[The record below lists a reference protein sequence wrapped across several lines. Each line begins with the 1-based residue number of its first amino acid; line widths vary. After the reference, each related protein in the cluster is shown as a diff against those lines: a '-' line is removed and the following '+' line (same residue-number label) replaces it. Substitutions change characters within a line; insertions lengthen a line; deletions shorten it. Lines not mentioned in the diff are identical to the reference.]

1 MNGLRVRQVLVVAVL
16 FTLASFFYEGA
27 QLAVRASTT
36 ALTGQEQP
44 TPPLADETNPLPA
57 AQALARRPYPTI
69 IGRVIAPSPRQPLPV
84 AAAVAATTNATTTNT
99 TIPPVVWEAPIG
111 PAASWQQTDN
121 YLVLGTD
128 RRAGEGSWRTDVIMI
143 VGIDRAQGKAAVFS
157 IPRDLYVQIPG
168 YGYGR
173 INQADFLGERNGG
186 YGGGPQLISS
196 ILSATLGIETNH
208 WVRIQMDGFVNV
220 VDAIGGVNVYLDCP
234 FYEPIFNLTTQ
245 AWDYFTLPA
254 GDNFLD
260 GEDAYWFVRLRLRES
275 DIGRSARQR
284 QFLWALRDKML
295 STNLITRFPEL
306 WSAFQDTFSTDLS
319 MLELIDLTRT
329 GLSFNAENVRAGGLT
344 LADLQGFTTEQGAA
358 VLRIANAGR
367 VRAVVNGVWD
377 APAMAATNRRASEQ
391 CPPVPVGTLPVVTD
405 AGIQSV
411 PAPNA
416 SAPVSQTTTGGG

>member
-1 MNGLRVRQVLVVAVL
+1 MNGSRVRQVLVVTL
-16 FTLASFFYEGA
+16 FFALVSFLYDSTHVDA
-27 QLAVRASTT
+27 QASTDQI
-36 ALTGQEQP
+36 TGQFTGVPQP
-44 TPPLADETNPLPA
+44 TPPLTEEDNPLPA

-69 IGRVIAPSPRQPLPV
+69 IGRVIAPSPRKPLPV
-84 AAAVAATTNATTTNT
+84 TVAPATNATV
-99 TIPPVVWEAPIG
+99 PPVVWEAPIG
-111 PAASWQQTDN
+111 PAANWQGTDN
-121 YLVLGTD
+121 FLVLGTD

-143 VGIDRAQGKAAVFS
+143 VGIDRAQGQAAVFS

-186 YGGGPQLISS
+186 YGGGPKLISS

-208 WVRIQMDGFVNV
+208 WVRIQMDGFVQV

-245 AWDYFTLPA
+245 SWDYFTLPA

-295 STNLITRFPEL
+295 NTNMVTRFPEL

-319 MLELIDLTRT
+319 LFELVDLTRL
-329 GLSFNAENVRAGGLT
+329 GLSFNAENVHAGGLT

-358 VLRIANAGR
+358 VLRIANPGR
-367 VRAVVNGVWD
+367 VRAVVNGVWE
-377 APAMAATNRRASEQ
+377 APAMAATNRRAPEQ
-391 CPPVPVGTLPVVTD
+391 CPPLPQGAVPIVTD
-405 AGIQSV
+405 AGVQTV

-416 SAPVSQTTTGGG
+416 STPVSQTTTGGG